1 MIKAIQPPPKKDP
14 LRRTRSALLPPRDRS
29 RAAMKM
35 AASAARGEFELQC
48 CSSCQALIY
57 PPRDA
62 CPKCLGN
69 ELPFRPVGNT
79 GQLIAESTV
88 QTTTDS
94 YFRERTPWRMGT
106 VLLDGPQPLPLTV
119 HLHDEVG
126 APPHAVKIR
135 AFLDK
140 TANVVLMAMPHKTSQ
155 LTEDDPQLRELTATP
170 KYRRIVVTDVRNPV
184 GRAVVEAVLQAG
196 ATMVFAGNATPWLP
210 FDGERQLADNDK
222 VHLIPLDITDDNSVR
237 LQAGEIGAKCD
248 ILINTADHV
257 REGGV
262 LSRHGLATSRDEFE
276 VNVFGLQRLAQ
287 YFGPI
292 MIGRGADGINSAAA
306 FVDIL
311 SVYALSNWRQYGA
324 HSASAAA
331 RHSLLQC
338 LRGELLAG
346 GVRVLSVF
354 TGPVDDDW
362 HQPLP
367 PPKMAPA
374 AIARAV
380 ISALNEGIEESWA
393 GDIARDVQAKWQD
406 SPKALERELTL

>member
-1 MIKAIQPPPKKDP
+1 MIEPLQPPPKKDP
-14 LRRTRSALLPPRDRS
+14 QVRTRNALLPPRDRS
-29 RAAMKM
+29 RATMKM
-35 AASAARGEFELQC
+35 AASAARGTLELQT
-48 CSSCQALIY
+48 CSSCQALVY

-69 ELPFRPVGNT
+69 ELPFKAVPDRGK
-79 GQLIAESTV
+79 LIAESTV
-88 QTTTDS
+88 QTTTDT

-106 VLLDGPQPLPLTV
+106 VLLDGPQAVPLTV

-126 APPHAVKIR
+126 QAPCAVRLR
-135 AFLDK
+135 AYLDK
-140 TANVVLMAMPHKTSQ
+140 TANVVLMAMPPETSR

-170 KYRRIVVTDVRNPV
+170 KHRRVLVSDARTPV
-184 GRAVVEAVLQAG
+184 GRAVVQAVLDAG
-196 ATMVFAGNATPWLP
+196 ATLVFAGNATPWLP
-210 FDGERQLADNDK
+210 FEGEAELAANDK
-222 VHLIPLDITDDNSVR
+222 VHLIPMDITDDNSVR
-237 LQAGEIGAKCD
+237 VQAGEIGAKCD

-262 LSRHGLATSRDEFE
+262 LSRQGLVTSHDEFD

-292 MIGRGADGINSAAA
+292 MVARGADGINSAAA

-338 LRGELLAG
+338 LRGELLQG
-346 GVRVLSVF
+346 GVRVMSVF
-354 TGPVDDDW
+354 TGPVEDDW
-362 HQPLP
+362 YQPLP
-367 PPKMAPA
+367 PPKLAPA
-374 AIARAV
+374 AVAKAV
-380 ISALNEGIEESWA
+380 ITALNEGIEESWV
-393 GDIARDVQAKWQD
+393 GDIARDVYEKWQD

>member
-1 MIKAIQPPPKKDP
+1 MIEPIQPPPKKDP
-14 LRRTRSALLPPRDRS
+14 QQRTRNALLPPRDRS
-29 RAAMKM
+29 RAALKM
-35 AASAARGEFELQC
+35 AASAAGGSFELQTC
-48 CSSCQALIY
+48 GSCRSLVY

-62 CPKCLGN
+62 CPKCLATTLTF
-69 ELPFRPVGNT
+69 EKVPQT
-79 GQLIAESTV
+79 GRLIAESTI

-106 VLLDGPQPLPLTV
+106 VLLDGDQPLALTV
-119 HLHDEVG
+119 HLHDEVQ
-126 APPHAVKIR
+126 APCPVRIR

-140 TANVVLMAMPHKTSQ
+140 TANVVLMAMPLQTSKT
-155 LTEDDPQLRELTATP
+155 TEDDPQLRELTATP
-170 KYRRIVVTDVRNPV
+170 KHRRVLISDIRTPL
-184 GRAVVEAVLQAG
+184 GQAVADAVLQAG
-196 ATMVFAGNATPWLP
+196 ASRVFGGNATPWLP
-210 FDGERQLADNDK
+210 FTGEQQLADNSRID
-222 VHLIPLDITDDNSVR
+222 VVPMDITDDNSVR
-237 LQAGEIGAKCD
+237 MQAGEIGAKCD

-257 REGGV
+257 RDGGV
-262 LSRHGLATSRDEFE
+262 LSRHGLVTSHDEFE

-292 MIGRGADGINSAAA
+292 MINRGADGINSAAA

-331 RHSLLQC
+331 RHSILQC
-338 LRGELLAG
+338 LRGEMLAG
-346 GVRVLSVF
+346 GIRVMSVF
-354 TGPVDDDW
+354 TGPIDDDW

-374 AIARAV
+374 AVAKAV
-380 ISALNEGIEESWA
+380 VTALNEGIEESWA
-393 GDIARDVQAKWQD
+393 GDIARDVLAKWQD

>member
-1 MIKAIQPPPKKDP
+1 MIEALQPPPKKDP
-14 LRRTRSALLPPRDRS
+14 QARTRNALLPPRDRS
-29 RAAMKM
+29 RATMKM
-35 AASAARGEFELQC
+35 AASAARGTLELQT
-48 CSSCQALIY
+48 CSACQALVY

-62 CPKCLGN
+62 CPKCLGAD
-69 ELPFRPVGNT
+69 LPFKPVTNR

-88 QTTTDS
+88 QTTTDT

-106 VLLDGPQPLPLTV
+106 VLLDGPQPIPLTV

-126 APPHAVKIR
+126 EAPCAVRLR

-140 TANVVLMAMPHKTSQ
+140 TANVVLMAMPPETSR

-170 KYRRIVVTDVRNPV
+170 KHRRVVVSDARTPV
-184 GRAVVEAVLQAG
+184 GRAVVQAVIDAG

-210 FDGERQLADNDK
+210 FEGEAELAAHDK
-222 VHLIPLDITDDNSVR
+222 VHLIPMDITDDNSVR
-237 LQAGEIGAKCD
+237 VQAGEIGAKCD

-262 LSRHGLATSRDEFE
+262 LSRQGLVTSHDEFE

-311 SVYALSNWRQYGA
+311 SVYAFCNWRQYGA

-338 LRGELLAG
+338 LRGELNQG
-346 GVRVLSVF
+346 GVRVMGVF
-354 TGPVDDDW
+354 TGPVEHDW
-362 HQPLP
+362 YQPLP
-367 PPKMAPA
+367 PPKLAPA
-374 AIARAV
+374 AVAKAV
-380 ISALNEGIEESWA
+380 VTALNEGIEESWV
-393 GDIARDVQAKWQD
+393 GDIARDVREKWQD

>member
-1 MIKAIQPPPKKDP
+1 MIEALQPPPKKDP
-14 LRRTRSALLPPRDRS
+14 LVRTRNAVLPPRDRS

-35 AASAARGEFELQC
+35 AASAARGEFQLQTC
-48 CSSCQALIY
+48 GSCQALVY

-69 ELPFRPVGNT
+69 DLPFKPVTNT
-79 GQLIAESTV
+79 GRLIAESTV
-88 QTTTDS
+88 QTTTDT

-106 VLLDGPQPLPLTV
+106 VLLDGPQPVPLTV

-126 APPHAVKIR
+126 EAPCAVKLR

-140 TANVVLMAMPHKTSQ
+140 TANVVLMAMPPETSQ

-170 KYRRIVVTDVRNPV
+170 KHRRVLVTDVRNPV
-184 GRAVVEAVLQAG
+184 GRAVVDAVLKAG

-210 FDGERQLADNDK
+210 FEGEQTLIDTDK
-222 VHLIPLDITDDNSVR
+222 VHLIPLDITDDNAVR
-237 LQAGEIGAKCD
+237 VQAGEIGAKCD
-248 ILINTADHV
+248 IVINTADHV
-257 REGGV
+257 REGGI
-262 LSRHGLATSRDEFE
+262 LSRHGLTTSHDEFE

-292 MIGRGADGINSAAA
+292 MINRGADGINSAAA
-306 FVDIL
+306 FVDVL

-338 LRGELLAG
+338 LRGELNAG

-374 AIARAV
+374 AVAKAIV
-380 ISALNEGIEESWA
+380 TALNEGIEETWA
-393 GDIARDVQAKWQD
+393 GDIARDVLAKFHD